1 MGYCEYYAGTFAIL
15 SRLAGIPSRLVS
27 GYYGGNYN
35 SVGDF
40 YTFKQQDAHS
50 WVEVYLNGKWILF
63 DPTIVIP
70 NQNIINSNNFN
81 LINNEST
88 TLSIE
93 ENEIFNKKNIK
104 IYFNYIN
111 YIWTNNF
118 INYDDQS
125 RKEFIENKLRNK
137 NLINYGYV
145 FIVSLILAVI
155 FIKVLKIIFTRKIY
169 FNLFLKK
176 LVTSK
181 IYKT

>member
-63 DPTIVIP
+63 DPTLVIP
-70 NQNIINSNNFN
+70 NQNVINSNNFN
-81 LINNEST
+81 LINDAST
-88 TLSIE
+88 TSSFE
-93 ENEIFNKKNIK
+93 ENEVLNKKNIK

-125 RKEFIENKLRNK
+125 RKEFIENKLK
-137 NLINYGYV
+137 
-145 FIVSLILAVI
+145 
-155 FIKVLKIIFTRKIY
+155 IKI
-169 FNLFLKK
+169 
-176 LVTSK
+176 
-181 IYKT
+181 